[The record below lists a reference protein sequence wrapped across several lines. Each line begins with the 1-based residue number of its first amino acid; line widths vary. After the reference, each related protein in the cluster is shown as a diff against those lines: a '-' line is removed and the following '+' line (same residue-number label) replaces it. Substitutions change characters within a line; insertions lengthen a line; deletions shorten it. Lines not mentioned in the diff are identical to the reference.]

1 MNTTLHTNQ
10 PSKVTDSLAQKGNPQ
25 LVRNN
30 TKLENYFKKGI
41 SLLPGLILIL
51 LNFGTAIADPNSTT
65 HDAHDFSAEIWNTY
79 NYTTTLGQQL
89 CQPCHTP
96 HNANLSVTEAPLWNH
111 ELSTANYT
119 FFESIKDQSN
129 LGVTAIDGTSKLCLA
144 CHDGTVALGSFGGQ
158 VGTQYITGGYNF
170 SADLRND
177 HPVSV
182 DYLQALSGG
191 YGDLHQTTH
200 LFSTYDTLNLTYVA
214 GSQPVSAMLDASG
227 KVQCTS
233 CHSAH
238 SNSTPYLMK
247 MDNRGSA
254 LCLACHNK

>member
-1 MNTTLHTNQ
+1 MKTSQNATLL
-10 PSKVTDSLAQKGNPQ
+10 SKASLSGTQNGHQKSGW
-25 LVRNN
+25 
-30 TKLENYFKKGI
+30 TKAKCGNYFKKGI
-41 SLLPGLILIL
+41 SFLSALILNLFNVGI
-51 LNFGTAIADPNSTT
+51 AIADPNSAT
-65 HDAHDFSAEIWNTY
+65 HEAHDFSAEIWNTY

-111 ELSTANYT
+111 ELSTATYT
-119 FFESIKDQSN
+119 FFESIKDQST

-214 GSQPVSAMLDASG
+214 GTRPVSAMLDASG

>member
-1 MNTTLHTNQ
+1 MKNDQNNLLRFKAPRLNAEESDNHSFT
-10 PSKVTDSLAQKGNPQ
+10 SLVKNKTINLKGLYPFIA
-25 LVRNN
+25 LV
-30 TKLENYFKKGI
+30 
-41 SLLPGLILIL
+41 LILA
-51 LNFGTAIADPNSTT
+51 GTNSLPAEPNSTPGT
-65 HDAHDFSAEIWNTY
+65 AHDFTSESWNTY

-96 HNANLSVTEAPLWNH
+96 HSANTAVTNAPLWNH
-111 ELSTANYT
+111 QLSNASYT
-119 FFESIKDQSN
+119 FFESNKDHST
-129 LGVTAIDGTSKLCLA
+129 LGVTAIDGTSKLCLS

-158 VGTQYITGGYNF
+158 VGTQFITGGYNF

-182 DYLQALSGG
+182 DYNAALAGG
-191 YGDLHQTTH
+191 YGDLHQTSH
-200 LFSTYDTLNLTYVA
+200 LYATYDTLNLTYVQ
-214 GSQPVSAMLDASG
+214 GTRPVASMLDASG

-238 SNSTPYLMK
+238 SNSTLYLMK

-254 LCLACHNK
+254 LCLACHDK